1 MFKWM
6 SRMFKAEEKSSSR
19 KSPYAAIQVGFN
31 DEQIIVQWPD
41 KPIETVAWSSLIGVA
56 IETTDQGPFVEDV
69 WWHLATREKVVTF
82 PSEASGVDEILPKL
96 QELPTFNNERLIAA
110 MSCAQNQMFILWD
123 HDGRHQSP

>member
-1 MFKWM
+1 
-6 SRMFKAEEKSSSR
+6 MFKAEEKSSSR